1 MTVTKLHLKPPSDD
15 SRRRPGEPSLL
26 GGRFAAAAKT
36 ASKAET
42 CFIRADIGFRRC
54 LGHRNDIWSN
64 DAVFRAHI
72 KGGIRWALGLE

>member
-1 MTVTKLHLKPPSDD
+1 MQ
-15 SRRRPGEPSLL
+15 RRSN
-26 GGRFAAAAKT
+26 AAGLSPRAARTAIASIPAKT

-42 CFIRADIGFRRC
+42 CFIRADINFRRC
-54 LGHRNDIWSN
+54 LGHRDDIWSN